1 MNEQEQIF
9 FVKGMLPHAN
19 SAETVFH
26 LNPIV
31 TLAQAALE
39 SGWGK
44 SNLALKGNNF
54 FGLTAYGKSNDYWH
68 GGVITLANGADALP
82 FRRYDTVNNSFL
94 DFARLIK
101 EGYRM
106 AWSFSRNIEAYAKE
120 IAYSR
125 YISEQNGDNR
135 ELYRRSLVSLA
146 KRIQTIVSLINHNR

>member
-19 SAETVFH
+19 SAETFFH

-68 GGVITLANGADALP
+68 GGVITLLPPQVFADEAE
-82 FRRYDTVNNSFL
+82 RRRVR
-94 DFARLIK
+94 DFIRARLARP
-101 EGYRM
+101 E
-106 AWSFSRNIEAYAKE
+106 
-120 IAYSR
+120 
-125 YISEQNGDNR
+125 
-135 ELYRRSLVSLA
+135 
-146 KRIQTIVSLINHNR
+146 